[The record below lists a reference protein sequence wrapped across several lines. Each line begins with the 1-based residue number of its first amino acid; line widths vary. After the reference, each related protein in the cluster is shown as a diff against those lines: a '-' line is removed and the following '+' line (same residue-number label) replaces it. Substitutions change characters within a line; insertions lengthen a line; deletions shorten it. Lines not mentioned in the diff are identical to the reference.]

1 MSDAH
6 TVAETPAFIRDCK
19 AAGLDTATVKRIID
33 GIALNPKQGDV
44 VQGSGGVRKVRFAAV
59 GRGKSG
65 GYRVMTAYFGSH
77 APVYLL
83 ALLQKNERANFT
95 PAEVAAFK
103 ALTVAIDKAWKDR
116 PS

>member
-1 MSDAH
+1 MTDAH
-6 TVAETPAFIRDCK
+6 TVAETPAFMRDCK
-19 AAGLDTATVKRIID
+19 QTGVDEATIKRIVTA
-33 GIALNPKQGDV
+33 IAHNPTQGAL
-44 VQGSGGVRKVRFAAV
+44 VQGSGGVRKVRFAHD

-65 GYRVMTAYFGSH
+65 GYRVITAYLGPH

-83 ALLQKNERANFT
+83 ALLSKTERTNFT

-103 ALTVAIDKAWKDR
+103 AMTTAIDKAWKER